1 MMRVAEA
8 KLATTGRTLFLAALM
23 LAVAAAVGA
32 VRPSPVTLRAAPDL
46 EAMLP
51 QRFGEWRQAPI
62 PDAILPRELDLK
74 PGEAIAYRAY
84 KDGAGRVITLV
95 AAYGPPLG
103 DSVRLHRPESC
114 YVAQGFEI
122 RSRSVAPMVL
132 RGIDARIVRLVA
144 SSPTRDEA
152 VSYWLRS
159 GPEFVASPAAAQIQA
174 FNGRPRLD
182 GALVRASSS
191 GRDDVLFELHQS
203 FLADFAAAL
212 SPDARK
218 ILLGQ
223 SDETAS

>member
-1 MMRVAEA
+1 MRVAEA

-23 LAVAAAVGA
+23 LAVAAATGA
-32 VRPSPVTLRAAPDL
+32 LKPAPQTPRAAPDL

-51 QRFGEWRQAPI
+51 QSFGEWREAPI
-62 PDAILPRELDLK
+62 PDAVLPRELDLK

-84 KDGAGRVITLV
+84 KDAAGRVVTLV

-122 RSRSVAPMVL
+122 RSRSVVPVIL
-132 RGIDARIVRLVA
+132 RGADARIVRLVA

-159 GPEFVASPAAAQIQA
+159 GPEFVASPAAAQFQA
-174 FNGRPRLD
+174 FNGRLHLD

-191 GRDDVLFELHQS
+191 GRDDVLFDLHQS

-212 SPDARK
+212 NPEARK
-218 ILLGQ
+218 VLLGQ
-223 SDETAS
+223 PDETES